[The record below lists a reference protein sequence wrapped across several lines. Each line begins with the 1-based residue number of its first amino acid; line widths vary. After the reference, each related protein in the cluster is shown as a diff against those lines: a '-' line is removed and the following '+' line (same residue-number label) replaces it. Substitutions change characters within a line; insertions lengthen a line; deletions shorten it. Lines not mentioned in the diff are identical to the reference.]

1 MTTAAAALPR
11 PDVKQRAVPRVV
23 VKTAL
28 YFVAFI
34 VLWWTYAVV
43 AEVPSFL
50 LPTPDRV
57 WAALV
62 SMSAEGIL
70 WANFAATLRSV
81 AFGFV
86 VGIVVG
92 ILVGYAIWR
101 FRLFREISAPYVVLF
116 QAAPKIA
123 LVPLFV
129 LWFGFGIGT
138 QLALT
143 LLLTFFPMMIAA
155 QLGFASM
162 SKEARD
168 LGAILGFSRAQTF
181 WKIQLPG
188 ALPDLF
194 AGAKLG
200 ILEAIEGAFLA
211 EFITAQLG
219 LGFLMV
225 LGSST
230 YDAPMLFAAVLLTV
244 TVGLMGFGV
253 IFAAEKYFLRW
264 RKNT

>member
-1 MTTAAAALPR
+1 VTTAAAALPKPAAAR
-11 PDVKQRAVPRVV
+11 RGASRVL
-23 VKTAL
+23 VKTAAYL
-28 YFVAFI
+28 VVFI
-34 VLWWTYAVV
+34 GLWWAYAVV
-43 AEVPSFL
+43 AKVPPFL

-62 SMSAEGIL
+62 SMSAEGVL
-70 WANFAATLRSV
+70 WSNFAATLRSV

-92 ILVGYAIWR
+92 ILVGYLVWR
-101 FRLFREISAPYVVLF
+101 FRLFREVSAPYIVLF
-116 QAAPKIA
+116 QSAPKIA

-129 LWFGFGIGT
+129 LWFGFGLGT

-143 LLLTFFPMMIAA
+143 LLLTFFPMMVAA

-162 SKEARD
+162 SKEARE
-168 LGAILGFSRAQTF
+168 LGEILGFSRAQAF

-188 ALPDLF
+188 AMPDLF

-219 LGFLMV
+219 LGYLMV

-230 YDAPMLFAAVLLTV
+230 YNAPMLFAAVLLTV
-244 TVGLMGFGV
+244 TVGLMGFGL
-253 IFAAEKYFLRW
+253 IFAAERYFLRW
-264 RKNT
+264 RRKS